1 MTNKP
6 IVEAL
11 QIVLADSYA
20 LYAKTQNYHWNVEG
34 PNFKTLHLLFEE
46 QYTDLVVAID
56 TIAELIRGLGEKVQ
70 GTLETY
76 IKNTSINSGN
86 ETLSANQMIKELI
99 EDNNIVQKTLNNALK
114 IAQEASD
121 EVVIGFIIERLT
133 IHRKAIW
140 MLNSSI

>member
-20 LYAKTQNYHWNVEG
+20 LYTKTQNYHWNVEG
-34 PNFKTLHLLFEE
+34 PNFKTIHLLFEE
-46 QYTDLVVAID
+46 QYTDLAAAID

-133 IHRKAIW
+133 IHRKTIW